1 MCNSELFL
9 DRRSSSPISIPPSLK
24 KTLQKCG
31 AGAKAHPKQT
41 SNSEKRRQTY
51 ITASRDY
58 LLKIPQETMKMW
70 TESNVNSAMGLQ
82 ATAATKR
89 KHELTFDSKDANTT
103 YTGNCAPPPVKA
115 NKWAISNNNYLES
128 LEEQQQQQQSP
139 TEPAVESNNNH
150 IVLDT
155 SMDVMKP
162 TESSISNG
170 HEVTTAVAALKS
182 QAEVPLP
189 PTASAAIPEDSI
201 ARLEVVTSAV
211 SCEPW
216 ASNGSSTPSAVS
228 GSNGSVEPVDCIS
241 KLQAVAVPSDPWG
254 SIATRSTLATTLLSA
269 DELDD
274 DDDDFEDDYEEEES
288 IIPTYCPMRYHPF
301 VPHPHPHQLPPH
313 PHQQQQQQQRY
324 PHRQPQIGILPLTD
338 NVNNPHSRNM
348 NGGHALCQQQQQQL
362 TQQQPHPQQQ
372 QQLAQQQQQQR
383 SYAPGYG
390 NRQPNYYSEPFPQQ
404 NCSRT
409 GGPQHMTQSPP
420 SPQQA
425 RGFAPPQWATA
436 GSTPANPSVGA
447 QQFYEASNGG
457 GAYAPPAA
465 PQQTIR
471 CAENGKSYLDLGCSS
486 GATAGGSPISPP
498 PSSAPVVPFAGLP
511 IHGLPLKRCC
521 DGRPGGWCSANRSCY
536 KDTRLKIRNLSMFK
550 LSRFRQVSEQS
561 LYRSVLI
568 CNTLK
573 RIDREIEAEAKELHQ
588 AAQQHHQQAAAAAAQ
603 YHPAYQQQ
611 QQQSSPA
618 PLHPHPQQQQQQQQQ
633 MDYAPVIN
641 CARLANMDHYQQ
653 LSFQPQQ
660 PPQPHGYH
668 ERLESQPAY
677 RGVATGTGGFTTQ
690 PSNCDTSAGASSNTS
705 VNSNNSSATT
715 ATAASGSSSL
725 HPYDHYPFRESQSGR
740 ATPFPACPTTTAAA
754 ASGGPASTLSNSNIS
769 SSPATSSSSNSSSST
784 VMSSS
789 SGNTASSSANTPV
802 APAASSTNCD
812 TSDSGYADD
821 DSTRSI
827 NWSSVLS
834 LSSQSALDP
843 LNNNDLFSILPAATT
858 PTAVPVSV
866 PASSSSSS
874 SGSTLAFSGSF
885 TTVQASSGNSSSCG
899 SSSTTATFTTL
910 STISS
915 ATHSLTSSYVSSI
928 SSNVSAGANTW
939 EYGFLDMEF
948 GLGSEFT
955 ELVPSCKLSSEDL
968 FKSGLGGQ
976 VVAASR
982 LHDNELEQPAHI
994 MVGS

>member
-1 MCNSELFL
+1 MC
-9 DRRSSSPISIPPSLK
+9 
-24 KTLQKCG
+24 
-31 AGAKAHPKQT
+31 
-41 SNSEKRRQTY
+41 
-51 ITASRDY
+51 
-58 LLKIPQETMKMW
+58 
-70 TESNVNSAMGLQ
+70 TEVNSAMGLQ

-128 LEEQQQQQQSP
+128 LEEQQQQQQQQQS
-139 TEPAVESNNNH
+139 EPAVESNNNH
-150 IVLDT
+150 IVLEA
-155 SMDVMKP
+155 SMDAMKP
-162 TESSISNG
+162 TEPSISNG
-170 HEVTTAVAALKS
+170 HEVTTAVATLKS

-211 SCEPW
+211 PCEPW
-216 ASNGSSTPSAVS
+216 TTAAGNGSSTPSAVS
-228 GSNGSVEPVDCIS
+228 VSNGSSAEPVDCIS

-288 IIPTYCPMRYHPF
+288 IIPTYCPMRFHPF
-301 VPHPHPHQLPPH
+301 VPHPHPHQLAPH
-313 PHQQQQQQQRY
+313 PHQQQQQQQ
-324 PHRQPQIGILPLTD
+324 
-338 NVNNPHSRNM
+338 
-348 NGGHALCQQQQQQL
+348 QQL
-362 TQQQPHPQQQ
+362 SQQQPHPQQQ
-372 QQLAQQQQQQR
+372 QQLAQQQQQHPQQQR

-390 NRQPNYYSEPFPQQ
+390 SRQPNYYSEPFPQQ

-420 SPQQA
+420 TPQQA

-436 GSTPANPSVGA
+436 GGSPTNPSVGGA
-447 QQFYEASNGG
+447 QQFYEATNG

-486 GATAGGSPISPP
+486 GASGNAGGSPISPP

-511 IHGLPLKRCC
+511 LHGLPLKRCC

-588 AAQQHHQQAAAAAAQ
+588 AAQQHHQQAAAAAAAQAAQ

-611 QQQSSPA
+611 QQQQQQSPPA
-618 PLHPHPQQQQQQQQQ
+618 PLHPHPQQQQQ
-633 MDYAPVIN
+633 MDYAPVLN

-660 PPQPHGYH
+660 QQQQQQQPPQPHGYH
-668 ERLESQPAY
+668 ERLEPAY
-677 RGVATGTGGFTTQ
+677 RGVAAGAGVGVGVGGFTTQ
-690 PSNCDTSAGASSNTS
+690 PSNCDTSASGASSNTS
-705 VNSNNSSATT
+705 GGNSNNSSATT
-715 ATAASGSSSL
+715 ASGSSSL

-754 ASGGPASTLSNSNIS
+754 AAVSGGATPTLSNNSNSSNIS
-769 SSPATSSSSNSSSST
+769 SSPATSSSSISISNTSSST
-784 VMSSS
+784 PMSSS
-789 SGNTASSSANTPV
+789 SGNTASSSVVSSTSV
-802 APAASSTNCD
+802 APAASNNNCD

-843 LNNNDLFSILPAATT
+843 LNNNDLFSILPAAAT

-866 PASSSSSS
+866 PAASSSSSS

-885 TTVQASSGNSSSCG
+885 TTVQASSGNSSSSCG
-899 SSSTTATFTTL
+899 SSSSSSSSTTATFTTL